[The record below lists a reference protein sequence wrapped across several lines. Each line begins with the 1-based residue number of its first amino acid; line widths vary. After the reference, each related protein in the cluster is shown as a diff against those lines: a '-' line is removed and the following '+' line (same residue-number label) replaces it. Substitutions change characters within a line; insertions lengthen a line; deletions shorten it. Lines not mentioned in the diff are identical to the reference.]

1 MQPVVCKLTAVCAL
15 GLGDLVLVVR
25 EDQVL
30 AARVDVDRLAEVLV
44 DHRGALDV
52 PARTSGA
59 PRRLPARLA
68 RLCALPDRKVH
79 RIFLDL
85 ADADACARLQLI
97 QRLVGQLA
105 VLGGLLRAEVDVA
118 VVHRIRIAL
127 VDQGLDDVDDRIHGL
142 GRAWMNGGRTDAQT
156 LCVGEVFLDVAVGD
170 DVVGHALLV
179 CLFDDLIVD
188 VGEVLYELDLIAAV
202 LKVAAQRVEDD
213 KRTRVADVEVVVDRR
228 TAGVHLD
235 LALFERDELL
245 LGTGHRIV

>member
-1 MQPVVCKLTAVCAL
+1 M
-15 GLGDLVLVVR
+15 VR
-25 EDQVL
+25 EDQIL

-97 QRLVGQLA
+97 QRLVRQLA
-105 VLGGLLRAEVDVA
+105 VFGELLGAEVDIA
-118 VVHRIRIAL
+118 VVNRIRIAL
-127 VDQGLDDVDDRIHGL
+127 VDQRLYDVNNRIHRL
-142 GRAWMNGGRTDAQT
+142 GRTRMNGCRTDTQP
-156 LCVGEVFLDVAVGD
+156 LCVREVFLDIAVGD
-170 DVVGHALLV
+170 DVVGHALFV
-179 CLFDDLIVD
+179 CLFDDLVVD

-202 LKVAAQRVEDD
+202 LKVAAQRVKDD
-213 KRTRVADVEVVVDRR
+213 KRTRIADVEVVVDRR

-235 LALFERDELL
+235 LARFERDKLL
-245 LGTGHRIV
+245 LGAGHRII